1 MKTEKRKDL
10 HLKTAMKKESQFR
23 KTSLFEE
30 IELIHNPLLDCELT
44 EIKTQTTF
52 LGKKFSFPLCIR
64 PITGGTKKSFE
75 LNKNIALACEKK
87 GIGFALGSMRAGL
100 ENKSKIEFFKLNS
113 KDSKIKAAGAGAT
126 EMFTK
131 LSTKNVIEIGK
142 WFKRK
147 QKIVL
152 FDLVHVNQ
160 ALTSH
165 QAMPVDGII
174 GADILKKG
182 RAIIDYQKTRLYL
195 KQ

>member
-1 MKTEKRKDL
+1 L
-10 HLKTAMKKESQFR
+10 
-23 KTSLFEE
+23 
-30 IELIHNPLLDCELT
+30 
-44 EIKTQTTF
+44 
-52 LGKKFSFPLCIR
+52 
-64 PITGGTKKSFE
+64 TKKVHMPSLKVFLHKKKYIAIPLVLTATNHFE
-75 LNKNIALACEKK
+75 VTATINGVK
-87 GIGFALGSMRAGL
+87 GRFILDTGASNTCIGLD
-100 ENKSKIEFFKLNS
+100 KIEFFKLNS

-152 FDLVHVNQ
+152 FDLVNQ

>member
-1 MKTEKRKDL
+1 M
-10 HLKTAMKKESQFR
+10 
-23 KTSLFEE
+23 
-30 IELIHNPLLDCELT
+30 
-44 EIKTQTTF
+44 
-52 LGKKFSFPLCIR
+52 
-64 PITGGTKKSFE
+64 TKKVHMPSLKVFLHKKKYIAIPLVLTATNHFE
-75 LNKNIALACEKK
+75 VTATINGVK
-87 GIGFALGSMRAGL
+87 GRFILDTGASNTCIGLD
-100 ENKSKIEFFKLNS
+100 KIEFFKLNS

-126 EMFTK
+126 EMLTK
-131 LSTKNVIEIGK
+131 LSTQNVIEIGK
-142 WFKRK
+142 WLKKK

>member
-1 MKTEKRKDL
+1 MTKNVHMPSLKVFL
-10 HLKTAMKKESQFR
+10 HKKKYIAIPLVLTA
-23 KTSLFEE
+23 TNHFEVTAT
-30 IELIHNPLLDCELT
+30 INGVKGRFILDT
-44 EIKTQTTF
+44 GASNT
-52 LGKKFSFPLCIR
+52 CI
-64 PITGGTKKSFE
+64 
-75 LNKNIALACEKK
+75 
-87 GIGFALGSMRAGL
+87 GL
-100 ENKSKIEFFKLNS
+100 DKIEFFKLNS

-126 EMFTK
+126 EMLTK

-142 WFKRK
+142 WLKKK

>member
-1 MKTEKRKDL
+1 
-10 HLKTAMKKESQFR
+10 
-23 KTSLFEE
+23 
-30 IELIHNPLLDCELT
+30 
-44 EIKTQTTF
+44 
-52 LGKKFSFPLCIR
+52 
-64 PITGGTKKSFE
+64 
-75 LNKNIALACEKK
+75 
-87 GIGFALGSMRAGL
+87 
-100 ENKSKIEFFKLNS
+100 
-113 KDSKIKAAGAGAT
+113 
-126 EMFTK
+126 MFTK

-142 WFKRK
+142 WHKKK

-182 RAIIDYQKTRLYL
+182 RAIIDYKKNRLYL